1 MKLPNRLK
9 WKKLPVFRYIWLLL
23 NVEIMIK
30 PIKLIEVKSE
40 IGAGTRGASMG
51 VDAIKIAA
59 LDFGS
64 PFFKKFKAVEIKNE
78 NQLLLEP
85 VVHDYAKRIKGIYT
99 LNERLAN
106 ELKNTMIKENS
117 VPVVLAGDHS
127 SAIGTIA
134 GLKMAYPD
142 KRLGVIWIDAHAD
155 IHSPYTTPSGN
166 MHGMP
171 IACSLGED
179 NKDKQVNKPDDETIE
194 YWEKLKNL
202 GGISPKIR
210 YNDLVYIALRDYES
224 PEDYLIKKNKV
235 RVFNLAEIRKK
246 AVERVAIES
255 LNYLDGCDM
264 IYVSFDVDSMD
275 SRISSGTG
283 TPVPNGITE
292 KEAGNLI
299 YYIMRSKKIACFEM
313 VEINPTL
320 DKENLMAENAF
331 EILQKATNQLSHD
344 F

>member
-1 MKLPNRLK
+1 MKN
-9 WKKLPVFRYIWLLL
+9 
-23 NVEIMIK
+23 MIK
-30 PIKLIEVKSE
+30 PIRIVEVKSE
-40 IGAGTRGASMG
+40 IGAGTRGSSMG
-51 VDAIKIAA
+51 IDAIKIAA

-64 PFFKKFKAVEIKNE
+64 PFFKKFKTVEIPTE

-85 VVHDYAKRIKGIYT
+85 VVNDYAKRIKGIYS
-99 LNERLAN
+99 LNERIAKEIQKTLAKD
-106 ELKNTMIKENS
+106 E
-117 VPVVLAGDHS
+117 VPIVLAGDHS
-127 SAIGTIA
+127 SALGTIS
-134 GLKMAYPD
+134 GIRMAYPQ

-171 IACSLGED
+171 IACVLGED
-179 NKDKQVNKPDDETIE
+179 NRDRQQNKPDDETVE

-202 GGISPKIR
+202 GGISPKIQ
-210 YNDLVYIALRDYES
+210 YNDLVFIALRDFE
-224 PEDYLIKKNKV
+224 PQEDYLIKKNKV
-235 RVFNLAEIRKK
+235 RVFGLPEIRKK
-246 AVERVAIES
+246 AVERIAIEA
-255 LNYLDGCDM
+255 LNYLDHCDL

-299 YYIMRSKKIACFEM
+299 YYIMRSKKICCFEM

>member
-1 MKLPNRLK
+1 
-9 WKKLPVFRYIWLLL
+9 
-23 NVEIMIK
+23 MIK
-30 PIKLIEVKSE
+30 PIKIVEVKSE

-64 PFFKKFKAVEIKNE
+64 NFFKKFKSVEIQNE
-78 NQLLLEP
+78 NKLLLEP
-85 VVHDYAKRIKGIYT
+85 VVHDYAKRIKGIYN
-99 LNERLAN
+99 LNERIAK
-106 ELKNTMIKENS
+106 EIQKTLKADEI
-117 VPVVLAGDHS
+117 PIVLAGDHS
-127 SAIGTIA
+127 SALGTIS
-134 GLKMAYPD
+134 GIRMAYPE

-155 IHSPYTTPSGN
+155 MHSPYTTPSGN

-171 IACSLGED
+171 LCAVLGED
-179 NKDKQVNKPDDETIE
+179 NRDRQQNKPDDETIE
-194 YWEKLKNL
+194 YWEKLKHL
-202 GGISPKIR
+202 GDIYPKIT
-210 YNDLVYIALRDYES
+210 YNDLVFIALRDFEP

-235 RVFNLAEIRKK
+235 RVFNLQEIRKK
-246 AVERVAIES
+246 AVERVAIDS
-255 LNYLDGCDM
+255 LNYLDHCDI

-299 YYIMRSKKIACFEM
+299 YYIMRSKKIVCFEM

-320 DKENLMAENAF
+320 DRENLMAENAF
-331 EILQKATNQLSHD
+331 EILQKATNQLSND

>member
-1 MKLPNRLK
+1 
-9 WKKLPVFRYIWLLL
+9 
-23 NVEIMIK
+23 MIK

-40 IGAGTRGASMG
+40 IGAGTRGSSMG

-64 PFFKKFKAVEIKNE
+64 NFFKKFKAVEVQNE
-78 NQLLLEP
+78 NHLLLEP
-85 VVHDYAKRIKGIYT
+85 VVNDYAKRVKGIYA

-106 ELKNTMIKENS
+106 EIKKTLLKEE
-117 VPVVLAGDHS
+117 VPIVLAGDHS
-127 SAIGTIA
+127 SALGTIS
-134 GLKMAYPD
+134 GIKMAYPN
-142 KRLGVIWIDAHAD
+142 KRIGVIWIDAHAD
-155 IHSPYTTPSGN
+155 LHTPYTTPSGN

-171 IACSLGED
+171 IACVLGED
-179 NKDKQVNKPDDETIE
+179 NKERQQNKPDDETIE
-194 YWEKLKNL
+194 YWEKLKAL
-202 GGISPKIR
+202 GGITPKIN
-210 YNDLVYIALRDYES
+210 YNDLVYIALRDFE
-224 PEDYLIKKNKV
+224 PQEEFLIKKNKV
-235 RVFNLAEIRKK
+235 RVFNLQEIRKK

-255 LNYLDGCDM
+255 LNYLDHCDL

-299 YYIMRSKKIACFEM
+299 YYIMRSKKIVCFEM

-331 EILQKATNQLSHD
+331 EILQKATNQLNND

>member
-1 MKLPNRLK
+1 
-9 WKKLPVFRYIWLLL
+9 
-23 NVEIMIK
+23 MIK
-30 PIKLIEVKSE
+30 PIKLIELKSE
-40 IGAGTRGASMG
+40 IGAGTRGSSMG

-64 PFFKKFKAVEIKNE
+64 NFFKKFKSVEVPNE
-78 NQLLLEP
+78 NHLLLEP
-85 VVHDYAKRIKGIYT
+85 VVNDYAKRIKGIYT

-106 ELKNTMIKENS
+106 EIKKTLLKEE
-117 VPVVLAGDHS
+117 VPIVLAGDHS
-127 SAIGTIA
+127 SALGTIS
-134 GLKMAYPD
+134 GIKMAYPN
-142 KRLGVIWIDAHAD
+142 KRVGVIWIDAHAD
-155 IHSPYTTPSGN
+155 LHTPYTTPSGN

-171 IACSLGED
+171 IACVLGED
-179 NKDKQVNKPDDETIE
+179 NKERQQNKPDDETVE

-202 GGISPKIR
+202 GGISPKIH
-210 YNDLVYIALRDYES
+210 YNDLVYIALRDFE
-224 PEDYLIKKNKV
+224 PQEDFLIKKHKV

-255 LNYLDGCDM
+255 LNYLDHCDI

-299 YYIMRSKKIACFEM
+299 YYIMRSKKIVCFEM

-331 EILQKATNQLSHD
+331 EILQKATNQLNND

>member
-1 MKLPNRLK
+1 
-9 WKKLPVFRYIWLLL
+9 
-23 NVEIMIK
+23 MIK

-40 IGAGTRGASMG
+40 IGAGTRGSSMG

-64 PFFKKFKAVEIKNE
+64 NFFKKFKAVEVQTE
-78 NQLLLEP
+78 NHLLLEP
-85 VVHDYAKRIKGIYT
+85 VVNDYAKRIKGIFT

-106 ELKNTMIKENS
+106 EIKKTLLKEE
-117 VPVVLAGDHS
+117 VPIVLAGDHS
-127 SAIGTIA
+127 SALGTIS
-134 GLKMAYPD
+134 GIKMAYPT
-142 KRLGVIWIDAHAD
+142 KRIGVIWIDAHAD
-155 IHSPYTTPSGN
+155 LHTPYTTPSGN

-171 IACSLGED
+171 IACVLAED
-179 NKDKQVNKPDDETIE
+179 NKERQQNKPDDETIE
-194 YWEKLKNL
+194 YWEKLKSL
-202 GGISPKIR
+202 GGITPKIN
-210 YNDLVYIALRDYES
+210 YNDLVYIALRDFE
-224 PEDYLIKKNKV
+224 PQEEFLIKKNKV
-235 RVFNLAEIRKK
+235 RVFNLQEIRKK

-255 LNYLDGCDM
+255 LNYLDHCDI

-299 YYIMRSKKIACFEM
+299 YYIMRSKKIVCFEM

-331 EILQKATNQLSHD
+331 EILQKATNQLNND

>member
-1 MKLPNRLK
+1 
-9 WKKLPVFRYIWLLL
+9 
-23 NVEIMIK
+23 MIK

-40 IGAGTRGASMG
+40 IGAGTRGSSMG

-64 PFFKKFKAVEIKNE
+64 NFFKKFKSVEVQNE
-78 NQLLLEP
+78 NHLLLEP
-85 VVHDYAKRIKGIYT
+85 VVNDYAKRVKGIYA

-106 ELKNTMIKENS
+106 EIKKTLLKEE
-117 VPVVLAGDHS
+117 VPIVLAGDHS
-127 SAIGTIA
+127 SALGTIS
-134 GLKMAYPD
+134 GIKMAYPT

-155 IHSPYTTPSGN
+155 LHTPYTTPSGN

-171 IACSLGED
+171 IACVLGED
-179 NKDKQVNKPDDETIE
+179 NKERQQNKPDDETIE
-194 YWEKLKNL
+194 YWEKLKAL
-202 GGISPKIR
+202 GGINPKIN
-210 YNDLVYIALRDYES
+210 YNDLVYIALRDFE
-224 PEDYLIKKNKV
+224 PQEEFLIKKNKV
-235 RVFNLAEIRKK
+235 RVFNLQEIRKK

-255 LNYLDGCDM
+255 LNYLDHCDI

-299 YYIMRSKKIACFEM
+299 YYIMRSKKIVCFEM

-331 EILQKATNQLSHD
+331 EILQKATNQLNND

>member
-1 MKLPNRLK
+1 MSKS
-9 WKKLPVFRYIWLLL
+9 I
-23 NVEIMIK
+23 IK

-64 PFFKKFKAVEIKNE
+64 NFFKKFKSVEVQNE
-78 NQLLLEP
+78 NHLLLEP
-85 VVHDYAKRIKGIYT
+85 VVNDYAKRIKGIHT

-106 ELKNTMIKENS
+106 EIKKTLQQDEI
-117 VPVVLAGDHS
+117 PIVLAGDHS
-127 SAIGTIA
+127 SALGTIS
-134 GLKMAYPD
+134 GIKMAYPN
-142 KRLGVIWIDAHAD
+142 KRVGVIWIDAHAD
-155 IHSPYTTPSGN
+155 IHTPYTTPSGN

-171 IACSLGED
+171 IAALLGED
-179 NKDKQVNKPDDETIE
+179 NKERQQNKPDDETVE
-194 YWEKLKNL
+194 YWEKLKNI
-202 GGISPKIR
+202 GGITPKIQ
-210 YNDLVYIALRDYES
+210 YNDLVYIALRDFE
-224 PEDYLIKKNKV
+224 PQEDFLIKKHKV
-235 RVFNLAEIRKK
+235 RVFNLQEIRKK

-255 LNYLDGCDM
+255 LNYLDHCDV

-299 YYIMRSKKIACFEM
+299 YYIMRSKKIVCFEM

-331 EILQKATNQLSHD
+331 EILQKATNQLNND

>member
-1 MKLPNRLK
+1 
-9 WKKLPVFRYIWLLL
+9 
-23 NVEIMIK
+23 MIK

-40 IGAGTRGASMG
+40 IGAGTRGSSMG

-64 PFFKKFKAVEIKNE
+64 NFFKKFKAVEVQNE
-78 NQLLLEP
+78 NHLLLEP
-85 VVHDYAKRIKGIYT
+85 VVNDYAKRIKGIFT

-106 ELKNTMIKENS
+106 EIKKTLLKEE
-117 VPVVLAGDHS
+117 VPIVLAGDHS
-127 SAIGTIA
+127 SALGTIS
-134 GLKMAYPD
+134 GIKMAYPN
-142 KRLGVIWIDAHAD
+142 KRVGVIWIDAHAD
-155 IHSPYTTPSGN
+155 IHTPYTTPSGN

-171 IACSLGED
+171 IACVLGED
-179 NKDKQVNKPDDETIE
+179 NKERQQNKPDDETIE
-194 YWEKLKNL
+194 YWEKLKNM
-202 GGISPKIR
+202 GGITPKIH
-210 YNDLVYIALRDYES
+210 YNDLVYIALRDFE
-224 PEDYLIKKNKV
+224 PQEDFLIKKNKV
-235 RVFNLAEIRKK
+235 RVFNLQEIRKK

-255 LNYLDGCDM
+255 LNYLDHCDI

-299 YYIMRSKKIACFEM
+299 YYIMRSKKIVCFEM

-331 EILQKATNQLSHD
+331 EILQKATNQLNND

>member
-1 MKLPNRLK
+1 
-9 WKKLPVFRYIWLLL
+9 
-23 NVEIMIK
+23 MIK
-30 PIKLIEVKSE
+30 PIKLIELKSE
-40 IGAGTRGASMG
+40 IGAGTRGSSMG

-64 PFFKKFKAVEIKNE
+64 NFFKKFKSVEVPNE
-78 NQLLLEP
+78 NHLLLEP
-85 VVHDYAKRIKGIYT
+85 VVNDYAKRIKGIYT

-106 ELKNTMIKENS
+106 EIKKTLLKEE
-117 VPVVLAGDHS
+117 VPIVLAGDHS
-127 SAIGTIA
+127 SALGTIS
-134 GLKMAYPD
+134 GIKMAYPN
-142 KRLGVIWIDAHAD
+142 KRVGVIWIDAHAD
-155 IHSPYTTPSGN
+155 LHTPYTTPSGN

-171 IACSLGED
+171 IACVLGED
-179 NKDKQVNKPDDETIE
+179 NKERQQNKPDDETIE

-202 GGISPKIR
+202 GGISPKIQ
-210 YNDLVYIALRDYES
+210 YNDLVYIALRDYE
-224 PEDYLIKKNKV
+224 PQEDFLIKKHKV

-255 LNYLDGCDM
+255 LNYLDHCDI

-299 YYIMRSKKIACFEM
+299 YYIMRSKKIVCFEM

-331 EILQKATNQLSHD
+331 EILQKATNQLNND

>member
-1 MKLPNRLK
+1 
-9 WKKLPVFRYIWLLL
+9 
-23 NVEIMIK
+23 MIK
-30 PIKLIEVKSE
+30 PIKIIEVKSE

-64 PFFKKFKAVEIKNE
+64 NFFKKYKSVEVPNE
-78 NQLLLEP
+78 NKLLLEP
-85 VVHDYAKRIKGIYT
+85 VVHDYAKRIKGIYNLNDRIAKEIQKT
-99 LNERLAN
+99 LKADE
-106 ELKNTMIKENS
+106 
-117 VPVVLAGDHS
+117 VPIVLAGDHS
-127 SAIGTIA
+127 SALGTIS
-134 GLKMAYPD
+134 GIRMAYPD

-171 IACSLGED
+171 IACVLGED
-179 NKDKQVNKPDDETIE
+179 NRERQQNKPDDETIE

-202 GGISPKIR
+202 GGICPKIH
-210 YNDLVYIALRDYES
+210 YNDLVYIALRDFEA
-224 PEDYLIKKNKV
+224 PEEFLIKRNKV
-235 RVFNLAEIRKK
+235 RVFNLQEIRKK
-246 AVERVAIES
+246 AVERIAIDS
-255 LNYLDGCDM
+255 LNYLDHCDM

-299 YYIMRSKKIACFEM
+299 YYIMRSKKIVCFEM

-320 DKENLMAENAF
+320 DRENHMAENAF
-331 EILQKATNQLSHD
+331 EILQKATNQLSND

>member
-1 MKLPNRLK
+1 
-9 WKKLPVFRYIWLLL
+9 
-23 NVEIMIK
+23 MIK

-40 IGAGTRGASMG
+40 IGAGTRGSSMG

-64 PFFKKFKAVEIKNE
+64 NFFKKFKAVEVQNE
-78 NQLLLEP
+78 NHLLLEP
-85 VVHDYAKRIKGIYT
+85 VVNDYAKRVKGIYA

-106 ELKNTMIKENS
+106 EIKKTLLKEE
-117 VPVVLAGDHS
+117 VPIVLAGDHS
-127 SAIGTIA
+127 SALGTIS
-134 GLKMAYPD
+134 GIKMAYPN
-142 KRLGVIWIDAHAD
+142 KRVGVIWIDAHAD
-155 IHSPYTTPSGN
+155 IHTPYTTPSGN

-171 IACSLGED
+171 IACVLGED
-179 NKDKQVNKPDDETIE
+179 NKERQQNKPDDETIE
-194 YWEKLKNL
+194 YWEKLKNM
-202 GGISPKIR
+202 GGISPKIY
-210 YNDLVYIALRDYES
+210 YNDLVYIALRDFE
-224 PEDYLIKKNKV
+224 PQEDFLIKKNKV
-235 RVFNLAEIRKK
+235 RVFNLQEIRKK

-255 LNYLDGCDM
+255 LNYLDHCDI

-299 YYIMRSKKIACFEM
+299 YYIMRSKKIVCFEM

-331 EILQKATNQLSHD
+331 EILQKATNQLNND

>member
-1 MKLPNRLK
+1 
-9 WKKLPVFRYIWLLL
+9 
-23 NVEIMIK
+23 MIK

-64 PFFKKFKAVEIKNE
+64 PFFKKFKSVEIPTE
-78 NQLLLEP
+78 NNLLLEP
-85 VVHDYAKRIKGIYT
+85 VVHDYAKRIKGVYA
-99 LNERLAN
+99 LNERLAA
-106 ELKNTMIKENS
+106 ELQKTLIKENS
-117 VPVVLAGDHS
+117 IPIVLAGDHS
-127 SAIGTIA
+127 SALGTIA
-134 GLKMAYPD
+134 GLKMAYPN

-171 IACSLGED
+171 IACSLNED
-179 NKDKQVNKPDDETIE
+179 NKDKQINKLDDETFD

-202 GGISPKIR
+202 GGICPKIN
-210 YNDLVYIALRDYES
+210 YNDLVYIALRDFEA
-224 PEDYLIKKNKV
+224 PEEYLIKKNKV
-235 RVFNLAEIRKK
+235 RVFNLQEIRKK

-255 LNYLDGCDM
+255 LNYLDACDM

-299 YYIMRSKKIACFEM
+299 YYIMRSKKIVCFEM

>member
-1 MKLPNRLK
+1 MKKIDN
-9 WKKLPVFRYIWLLL
+9 
-23 NVEIMIK
+23 MIK

-64 PFFKKFKAVEIKNE
+64 NFFKKFKSVEVQNE

-85 VVHDYAKRIKGIYT
+85 VVHDYAKRIKGIFT
-99 LNERLAN
+99 LNERIAN
-106 ELKNTMIKENS
+106 EIKKTLLSDE
-117 VPVVLAGDHS
+117 VPIVLAGDHS
-127 SAIGTIA
+127 SALGTIS
-134 GLKMAYPD
+134 GIKMAYPN
-142 KRLGVIWIDAHAD
+142 KRVGVIWIDAHAD

-171 IACSLGED
+171 IACVLGED
-179 NKDKQVNKPDDETIE
+179 NKDRQQNKPDDETIE

-202 GGISPKIR
+202 GGICPKIH
-210 YNDLVYIALRDYES
+210 YNDLVYIALRDFE
-224 PEDYLIKKNKV
+224 PQEDYLIKKNKV
-235 RVFNLAEIRKK
+235 RIFNLQEIRKK

-255 LNYLDGCDM
+255 LNYLDHCDI

-299 YYIMRSKKIACFEM
+299 YYIMRSKKIVCFEM
-313 VEINPTL
+313 MEINPTL
-320 DKENLMAENAF
+320 DSRNLMAENAF
-331 EILQKATNQLSHD
+331 EILQKATNQLSND

>member
-1 MKLPNRLK
+1 
-9 WKKLPVFRYIWLLL
+9 
-23 NVEIMIK
+23 MIK

-64 PFFKKFKAVEIKNE
+64 PFFKKFKSVELKTE
-78 NQLLLEP
+78 NHLLLEP
-85 VVHDYAKRIKGIYT
+85 VVHDYAKRIKGIFA
-99 LNERLAN
+99 LNERLAS
-106 ELKNTMIKENS
+106 EIQRTLVKENAI
-117 VPVVLAGDHS
+117 PIVLAGDHS
-127 SAIGTIA
+127 SALGTIS
-134 GLKMAYPD
+134 GIKMAYPE

-171 IACSLGED
+171 IACVLGED
-179 NKDKQVNKPDDETIE
+179 NKDRQQNRPDDETIE

-202 GGISPKIR
+202 GNIYPKIG
-210 YNDLVYIALRDYES
+210 YNDLVYIAMRDFEA
-224 PEDYLIKKNKV
+224 PEDYLLKKNKV
-235 RVFNLAEIRKK
+235 RIFNLAEIRKK

-255 LNYLDGCDM
+255 LNYLDHCDM
-264 IYVSFDVDSMD
+264 VYVSFDVDSMD

-299 YYIMRSKKIACFEM
+299 YYLMRSKKIVCFEM

-331 EILQKATNQLSHD
+331 EILQKATNQLSND

>member
-1 MKLPNRLK
+1 
-9 WKKLPVFRYIWLLL
+9 
-23 NVEIMIK
+23 MIK

-40 IGAGTRGASMG
+40 IGAGTRGSSMG

-64 PFFKKFKAVEIKNE
+64 NFFKKFKAVEVQNE
-78 NQLLLEP
+78 NHLLLEP
-85 VVHDYAKRIKGIYT
+85 VVNDYAKRIKGIFT

-106 ELKNTMIKENS
+106 EIKKTLLKEE
-117 VPVVLAGDHS
+117 VPIVLAGDHS
-127 SAIGTIA
+127 SALGTIS
-134 GLKMAYPD
+134 GIKMAYPN
-142 KRLGVIWIDAHAD
+142 KRVGVIWIDAHAD
-155 IHSPYTTPSGN
+155 IHTPYTTPSGN

-171 IACSLGED
+171 IACVLGED
-179 NKDKQVNKPDDETIE
+179 NKERQQNKPDDETIE
-194 YWEKLKNL
+194 YWEKLKGM
-202 GGISPKIR
+202 GGITPKIH
-210 YNDLVYIALRDYES
+210 YNDLVYIALRDFE
-224 PEDYLIKKNKV
+224 PQEDFLIKKNKV
-235 RVFNLAEIRKK
+235 RVFNLQEIRKK

-255 LNYLDGCDM
+255 LNYLDHCDI

-299 YYIMRSKKIACFEM
+299 YYIMRSKKIVCFEM

-331 EILQKATNQLSHD
+331 EILQKATNQLNND

>member
-1 MKLPNRLK
+1 
-9 WKKLPVFRYIWLLL
+9 
-23 NVEIMIK
+23 MIK

-64 PFFKKFKAVEIKNE
+64 NFFKKFKAVEVQNE
-78 NQLLLEP
+78 NHLLLEP
-85 VVHDYAKRIKGIYT
+85 VVNDYAKRVKGIYA
-99 LNERLAN
+99 LNDRLAN
-106 ELKNTMIKENS
+106 EIKKTLLKEE
-117 VPVVLAGDHS
+117 VPIVLAGDHS
-127 SAIGTIA
+127 SALGTIS
-134 GLKMAYPD
+134 GIKMAYPN
-142 KRLGVIWIDAHAD
+142 KRIGVIWIDAHAD
-155 IHSPYTTPSGN
+155 LHTPYTTPSGN

-171 IACSLGED
+171 IACVLGED
-179 NKDKQVNKPDDETIE
+179 NKERQQNKPDDETIE
-194 YWEKLKNL
+194 YWEKLKAL
-202 GGISPKIR
+202 GGISPKIN
-210 YNDLVYIALRDYES
+210 YNDLVYIALRDFE
-224 PEDYLIKKNKV
+224 PQEEFLIKKNKV
-235 RVFNLAEIRKK
+235 RVFNLQEIRKK

-255 LNYLDGCDM
+255 LNYLDHCDL

-299 YYIMRSKKIACFEM
+299 YYIMRSKKIVCFEM

-331 EILQKATNQLSHD
+331 EILQKATNQLNND

>member
-1 MKLPNRLK
+1 
-9 WKKLPVFRYIWLLL
+9 
-23 NVEIMIK
+23 MIK

-64 PFFKKFKAVEIKNE
+64 NFFKKFKAVEVQNE
-78 NQLLLEP
+78 NHLLLEP
-85 VVHDYAKRIKGIYT
+85 VVNDYAKRVKGIYA

-106 ELKNTMIKENS
+106 EIKKTLLKEE
-117 VPVVLAGDHS
+117 VPIVLAGDHS
-127 SAIGTIA
+127 SALGTIS
-134 GLKMAYPD
+134 GIKMAYPT
-142 KRLGVIWIDAHAD
+142 KRIGVIWIDAHAD
-155 IHSPYTTPSGN
+155 LHTPYTTPSGN

-171 IACSLGED
+171 IACVLGED
-179 NKDKQVNKPDDETIE
+179 NKERQQNKPDDETIE
-194 YWEKLKNL
+194 YWEKLKSL
-202 GGISPKIR
+202 GGITPKIN
-210 YNDLVYIALRDYES
+210 YNDLVYIALRDFE
-224 PEDYLIKKNKV
+224 PQEEFLIKKNKV
-235 RVFNLAEIRKK
+235 RVFNLQEIRKK

-255 LNYLDGCDM
+255 LNYLDHCDI

-299 YYIMRSKKIACFEM
+299 YYIMRSKKIVCFEM

-331 EILQKATNQLSHD
+331 EILQKATNQLNND

>member
-1 MKLPNRLK
+1 
-9 WKKLPVFRYIWLLL
+9 
-23 NVEIMIK
+23 MIK

-40 IGAGTRGASMG
+40 IGAGTRGSSMG

-64 PFFKKFKAVEIKNE
+64 NFFKKFKAVEVQNE
-78 NQLLLEP
+78 NHLLLEP
-85 VVHDYAKRIKGIYT
+85 VVNDYAKRIKGIFT

-106 ELKNTMIKENS
+106 EIKKTLLKEE
-117 VPVVLAGDHS
+117 VPIVLAGDHS
-127 SAIGTIA
+127 SALGTIS
-134 GLKMAYPD
+134 GIKMAYPN
-142 KRLGVIWIDAHAD
+142 KRIGVIWIDAHAD
-155 IHSPYTTPSGN
+155 LHTPYTTPSGN

-171 IACSLGED
+171 IACVLGED
-179 NKDKQVNKPDDETIE
+179 NKERQQNKPDDETIE
-194 YWEKLKNL
+194 YWEKLKAL
-202 GGISPKIR
+202 GGITPKIN
-210 YNDLVYIALRDYES
+210 YNDLVYIALRDFE
-224 PEDYLIKKNKV
+224 PQEEFLIKKNKV
-235 RVFNLAEIRKK
+235 RVFNLQEIRKK

-255 LNYLDGCDM
+255 LNYLDHCDI

-299 YYIMRSKKIACFEM
+299 YYIMRSKKIVCFEM

-331 EILQKATNQLSHD
+331 EILQKATNQLNND

>member
-1 MKLPNRLK
+1 MKN
-9 WKKLPVFRYIWLLL
+9 
-23 NVEIMIK
+23 MIK
-30 PIKLIEVKSE
+30 PIRIVEVKSE
-40 IGAGTRGASMG
+40 IGAGTRGSSMG
-51 VDAIKIAA
+51 IDAIKIAA

-64 PFFKKFKAVEIKNE
+64 PFFKKFKSVEIPTE
-78 NQLLLEP
+78 NHLLLEP
-85 VVHDYAKRIKGIYT
+85 VVNDYAKRIKGIYA
-99 LNERLAN
+99 LNERIAKEIQKIL
-106 ELKNTMIKENS
+106 IKDEI
-117 VPVVLAGDHS
+117 PIVLAGDHS
-127 SAIGTIA
+127 SALGTISGIRMA
-134 GLKMAYPD
+134 HPDLK
-142 KRLGVIWIDAHAD
+142 LGVIWIDAHAD

-171 IACSLGED
+171 IACVLAED
-179 NKDKQVNKPDDETIE
+179 NKDRAQNKPDDETVE

-202 GGISPKIR
+202 GGICPKIQ
-210 YNDLVYIALRDYES
+210 YNDLVFIALRDFE
-224 PEDYLIKKNKV
+224 PQEDYIIKKNKI
-235 RVFNLAEIRKK
+235 RSFGLPEIRKK
-246 AVERVAIES
+246 AVERIAIEA
-255 LNYLDGCDM
+255 LNYLDHCDL

-299 YYIMRSKKIACFEM
+299 YYIMRSKKICCFEM

-320 DKENLMAENAF
+320 DRENLMAENAF

>member
-1 MKLPNRLK
+1 
-9 WKKLPVFRYIWLLL
+9 
-23 NVEIMIK
+23 MIK

-40 IGAGTRGASMG
+40 IGAGTRGSSMG

-64 PFFKKFKAVEIKNE
+64 NFFKKFKAVEVQNE
-78 NQLLLEP
+78 NHLLLEP
-85 VVHDYAKRIKGIYT
+85 VVNDYAKRIKGIFT
-99 LNERLAN
+99 LNDRLAN
-106 ELKNTMIKENS
+106 EIKKTLLKDE
-117 VPVVLAGDHS
+117 VPIVLAGDHS
-127 SAIGTIA
+127 SALGTIS
-134 GLKMAYPD
+134 GIKMAYPT
-142 KRLGVIWIDAHAD
+142 KRVGVIWIDAHAD
-155 IHSPYTTPSGN
+155 LHTPYTTPSGN

-171 IACSLGED
+171 IACVLAED
-179 NKDKQVNKPDDETIE
+179 NKERQQNKPDDETIE

-202 GGISPKIR
+202 GGISPKIN
-210 YNDLVYIALRDYES
+210 YNDLVYIALRDFE
-224 PEDYLIKKNKV
+224 PQEEFLIKKNKV
-235 RVFNLAEIRKK
+235 RVFNLQEIRKK

-255 LNYLDGCDM
+255 LNYLDHCDI

-299 YYIMRSKKIACFEM
+299 YYIMRSKKIVCFEM

-331 EILQKATNQLSHD
+331 EILQKATNQLNND

>member
-1 MKLPNRLK
+1 
-9 WKKLPVFRYIWLLL
+9 
-23 NVEIMIK
+23 MIK
-30 PIKLIEVKSE
+30 PIKLIELKSE
-40 IGAGTRGASMG
+40 IGAGTRGSSMG

-64 PFFKKFKAVEIKNE
+64 NFFKKFKSVEVKNE
-78 NQLLLEP
+78 NNLLLEP
-85 VVHDYAKRIKGIYT
+85 VVNDYAKRIKGVFT
-99 LNERLAN
+99 LNERLAQ
-106 ELKNTMIKENS
+106 EIKETLEKEQI
-117 VPVVLAGDHS
+117 PIVLAGDHS
-127 SAIGTIA
+127 SALGTIS
-134 GLKMAYPD
+134 GIKLAYPK

-155 IHSPYTTPSGN
+155 FHTPYTTPSGN

-171 IACSLGED
+171 LACVLGED
-179 NKDKQVNKPDDETIE
+179 NKDRQQNKPDDETIE
-194 YWEKLKNL
+194 YWEKLKGI
-202 GGISPKIR
+202 GGITPKIY
-210 YNDLVYIALRDYES
+210 YNDLVLIALRDFE
-224 PEDYLIKKNKV
+224 PQEEYLIKKNKV
-235 RVFNLAEIRKK
+235 RIFNLQEIRKK

-255 LNYLDGCDM
+255 LNYLDHCDM

-299 YYIMRSKKIACFEM
+299 YYLMRSKKIVCFEM

-331 EILQKATNQLSHD
+331 EILQKATNQLNND

>member
-1 MKLPNRLK
+1 
-9 WKKLPVFRYIWLLL
+9 
-23 NVEIMIK
+23 MIK
-30 PIKLIEVKSE
+30 PIKIIEVKSE
-40 IGAGTRGASMG
+40 IGAGTRGSSMG

-64 PFFKKFKAVEIKNE
+64 AFFKRYKSVEIPNE
-78 NQLLLEP
+78 NNLLLEP
-85 VVHDYAKRIKGIYT
+85 VVHDYAKRIKGIFN
-99 LNERLAN
+99 LNERIAK
-106 ELKNTMIKENS
+106 EIQKTLKADQ
-117 VPVVLAGDHS
+117 VPIVLAGDHS
-127 SAIGTIA
+127 SALGTIS
-134 GLKMAYPD
+134 GIRMAYPE
-142 KRLGVIWIDAHAD
+142 KRVGVIWIDAHAD
-155 IHSPYTTPSGN
+155 LHSPYTTPSGN

-171 IACSLGED
+171 LSCVLGED
-179 NKDKQVNKPDDETIE
+179 NKERQQNKPDDETIE

-202 GGISPKIR
+202 GGICPKIQ
-210 YNDLVYIALRDYES
+210 YNDLVFIALRDFE
-224 PEDYLIKKNKV
+224 PQEEYLIKKNKV
-235 RVFNLAEIRKK
+235 RVFNLQEIRKK
-246 AVERVAIES
+246 AVERIAIEA
-255 LNYLDGCDM
+255 LNTLDHCDL

-299 YYIMRSKKIACFEM
+299 YYIMRSKKICCFEM

-331 EILQKATNQLSHD
+331 EILQKTTNQLSND

>member
-1 MKLPNRLK
+1 
-9 WKKLPVFRYIWLLL
+9 
-23 NVEIMIK
+23 MIK
-30 PIKLIEVKSE
+30 PIKIIEVKSE
-40 IGAGTRGASMG
+40 IGAGTRGSSMG

-64 PFFKKFKAVEIKNE
+64 PFFKRFKTVEIPNE
-78 NQLLLEP
+78 NNLLLEP
-85 VVHDYAKRIKGIYT
+85 VVNDYAKRIKGIFA
-99 LNERLAN
+99 LNERIAK
-106 ELKNTMIKENS
+106 EIQKTLKSDEI
-117 VPVVLAGDHS
+117 PIVLAGDHS
-127 SAIGTIA
+127 SALGTIS
-134 GLKMAYPD
+134 GIKMAHPD

-155 IHSPYTTPSGN
+155 LHSPYTTPSGN

-171 IACSLGED
+171 LSCVLAED
-179 NKDKQVNKPDDETIE
+179 NKDRQQNKPDDETVE
-194 YWEKLKNL
+194 YWDKLKSL
-202 GGISPKIR
+202 GGISPKIL
-210 YNDLVYIALRDYES
+210 YNDLVFIALRDYEP
-224 PEDYLIKKNKV
+224 PEEFLIKKNKI
-235 RVFNLAEIRKK
+235 RIFSLQEIRKK
-246 AVERVAIES
+246 AVERVAIDS
-255 LNYLDGCDM
+255 LNYLDHCDI

-299 YYIMRSKKIACFEM
+299 YYIMRSKKIVCFEM

-331 EILQKATNQLSHD
+331 EILQKATNQLSND